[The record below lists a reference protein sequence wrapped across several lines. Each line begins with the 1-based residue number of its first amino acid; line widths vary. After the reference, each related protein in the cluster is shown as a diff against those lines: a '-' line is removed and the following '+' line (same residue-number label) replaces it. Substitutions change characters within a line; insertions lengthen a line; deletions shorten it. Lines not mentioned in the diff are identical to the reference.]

1 MFEAAELGQ
10 RLSKQEWAEQ
20 APALREELLALQ
32 AELAEADFPV
42 IIVIGGVDGA
52 GKSET
57 VNLLLSWLDTRDV
70 EIHAFDDASDR
81 DRERPRFWRY
91 WRALPPKGKIGIL
104 FNSWYSDP
112 AVDRVFRR
120 IGPAK
125 LDQELERINNF
136 ETMLV
141 RDGTLILKFWLHIS
155 KEWQR
160 RRLRTLDK
168 DPDTAWRVTD
178 HEWRFFRKYDEF
190 RAVAEHSLRKTDT
203 PAAPWHV
210 VDGSNER
217 YRHLTVARIIRD
229 ALRERLARWRAA
241 PPRTAEPDLPE
252 PAPINVLRRLDLTQ
266 TLDEETYRKS
276 LVRYQARLNR
286 LTRQL
291 RDRERSLTLVF
302 EGPDAAGKGG
312 AIRRL
317 TAAID
322 ARIYRVISIA
332 APTQEE
338 RAQHY
343 LWRFWRHVP
352 PHGRVTIYDRSWY
365 GRVLVERL
373 EGFATQLEWKR
384 AYNEITLFEEQLV
397 ESGIVLGKF
406 YLHVSEE
413 EQLQRFKVR
422 EQVPYKHYKIT
433 AEDWRNRDKY
443 RHYEAAACDMIERTS
458 TEFAPWTLVPAN
470 DKRWARIKVLR
481 TTCELLE
488 QALDGG

>member
-1 MFEAAELGQ
+1 VFEAAELGQ
-10 RLSKQEWAEQ
+10 KISKEQWAEE
-20 APALREELLALQ
+20 APGVREELLALQ

-42 IIVIGGVDGA
+42 IILIGGVDGA

-112 AVDRVFRR
+112 ALDRVFKR

-125 LDQELERINNF
+125 LDQELERINDF
-136 ETMLV
+136 ERMLV
-141 RDGTLILKFWLHIS
+141 RDGGLILKFWLHIS

-160 RRLRTLDK
+160 KRLRTLDRN
-168 DPDTAWRVTD
+168 PDTAWRVTD

-190 RAVAEHSLRKTDT
+190 RAVSEHSIRKTDT
-203 PAAPWHV
+203 AAAPWHV

-217 YRHLTVARIIRD
+217 YRHLTVAQTIRD
-229 ALRERLARWRAA
+229 ALRERLATWRAA
-241 PPRTAEPDLPE
+241 GPRQQVPDLPT
-252 PAPINVLRRLDLTQ
+252 PAPVNLLRHLDLSVTLPEDEYRTQ
-266 TLDEETYRKS
+266 LLK
-276 LVRYQARLNR
+276 YQARLNR

-291 RDRERSLTLVF
+291 REKDRSLTLVF

-312 AIRRL
+312 AIRRV
-317 TAAID
+317 TAALD
-322 ARIYRVISIA
+322 ARIYRVISIS

-352 PHGRVTIYDRSWY
+352 PHGRVTVYDRSWY

-373 EGFATQLEWKR
+373 EGFATQLEWRR

-413 EQLQRFKVR
+413 AQLQRFKVR

-443 RHYEAAACDMIERTS
+443 HYYEAAACDMLERTS
-458 TEFAPWTLVPAN
+458 TEFAPWTLVEAD
-470 DKRWARIKVLR
+470 DKRWARLKVLR
-481 TTCELLE
+481 VTCERLE
-488 QALDGG
+488 EALDE

>member
-1 MFEAAELGQ
+1 VFEAAELGHK
-10 RLSKQEWAEQ
+10 LSKKEWAEQ
-20 APALREELLALQ
+20 APPVREELLALQ

-42 IIVIGGVDGA
+42 IILIGGVDGA

-91 WRALPPKGKIGIL
+91 WQALPPKGKIGIL

-112 AVDRVFRR
+112 AVDRVFKR

-125 LDQELERINNF
+125 LDQELERINDL

-141 RDGTLILKFWLHIS
+141 RDGAVILKFWLHIS
-155 KEWQR
+155 KDWQR
-160 RRLRTLDK
+160 RRLETLDK
-168 DPDTAWRVTD
+168 NPDTAWRVTD

-190 RAVAEHSLRKTDT
+190 RAVAEHTIRKTDT

-217 YRHLTVARIIRD
+217 YRHLTVARTIRD
-229 ALRERLARWRAA
+229 ALRERLARRRLEE
-241 PPRTAEPDLPE
+241 PRRVEPDLPA
-252 PAPINVLRRLDLTQ
+252 PAPVNVLRHLDLSVS
-266 TLDEETYRKS
+266 LDEETYRTQ
-276 LVRYQARLNR
+276 LVKYQARLNR
-286 LTRQL
+286 LTQQM
-291 RDRERSLTLVF
+291 REKQRSLTLVF

-312 AIRRL
+312 AIRRV
-317 TAAID
+317 TAAMD

-343 LWRFWRHVP
+343 LWRFWRHIP
-352 PHGRVTIYDRSWY
+352 RHGRVTIYDRSWY

-373 EGFATQLEWKR
+373 EGFATQLEWRR
-384 AYNEITLFEEQLV
+384 AYNEITLFEEQLA
-397 ESGIVLGKF
+397 ESGIVLGKY
-406 YLHVSEE
+406 YLQVSDA

-422 EQVPYKHYKIT
+422 EQIPYKHYKIT
-433 AEDWRNRDKY
+433 DEDWRNRDKY
-443 RHYEAAACDMIERTS
+443 DAYEAAACDMIERTS
-458 TEFAPWTLVPAN
+458 TEFAPWTLVEAD

-481 TTCELLE
+481 SICERLE
-488 QALDGG
+488 RALDD